1 MKKIRIEHAVL
12 FIIVALVLL
21 WMAFYTI
28 LLPKIITSDF
38 AINKAKEIA
47 AKTLGIELTVEKPVL
62 ETSILPRLII
72 GCKNLSVKE
81 GDENLLVL
89 KDFKTDF
96 TFGLIFNRNITFKEL
111 GIDSV
116 FANVDKIMALLPANN
131 EEKKE
136 EAKPPPFKL
145 KIFDSKFYI
154 NNCEITASLSDEV
167 KLKLLGKKMLIEEK
181 RNPKYVRFVVDAI
194 LTKGSHTTKITINDN
209 NSFYIDKKR
218 LIIKDC
224 PININK
230 SKITLKSIAGK
241 KGFAVKAESKNFNVQ
256 DGADLLGL
264 NLILANGSDI
274 LAETQNLKGC
284 GDFDI
289 LMTKKGLEGDITLRD
304 GFFNLRSLAAMPV
317 NVETGKITMT
327 PENITLKDFN
337 GYYGGKKENKLKLY
351 GEVKDYYKS
360 VDTKITVD
368 TVMTD
373 DFTRNYLSKLIGIN
387 VTMIGEKPAGTRVEI
402 LSKYNNIDVNYMA
415 LLTKGNDILLEGSSL
430 SPASYDRAIVCNMHL
445 LGNILNIEN
454 IKYYIASEINKDS
467 KIKPILTLS
476 GNVDLAQNSKILD
489 FGFDI
494 PKPLPSEFLNVFLGQ
509 KVFRKGTI
517 SGKLEYIDR
526 GKHPVLKG
534 NLKADKVIIPSA
546 RLFIKEGNFKTTRN
560 RLLFYSTGKFRR
572 STYTFGGSILN
583 EISFPIV
590 IEGVK
595 LSIDKIDLGKLL
607 EPPAAKPTAQTEA
620 EKAKAEEEF
629 MNAMEN
635 NTEAAAGDEAMPAF
649 VPGIVVLNKAVF
661 TLDSGKFKEINFG
674 NLKATASLDKDGNLS
689 IDSNRFDFAD
699 GHSSVKVRCDLVNS
713 LFHFTLGVK
722 DVDSDK
728 IATALLSL
736 KREITGK
743 ASGIIDLTADKDFKL
758 DGMMKFSINNGT
770 IQKVGLVE
778 YALNFVSLFRN
789 PMAMISPSTLFDL
802 VNIPEGRFDK
812 ISGTLDIKDNVIERM
827 QIKSSAAQ
835 LATLIM
841 GRFDLGTRD
850 ASLRIYTKFTSKNKG
865 LEGFLRNFSLN
876 RLANRSSLGNSN
888 DANYYSAELELIP
901 PLSSGDEEHAQV
913 FLTTVDGDV
922 EHFNFIS
929 ALKKIK

>member
-1 MKKIRIEHAVL
+1 MKKRRIIELFLSIIVVFTILWVL
-12 FIIVALVLL
+12 F
-21 WMAFYTI
+21 YTL

-38 AINKAKEIA
+38 TINKVKEIIS
-47 AKTLGIELTVEKPVL
+47 KELGVDLTVESPLLK
-62 ETSILPRLII
+62 TSILPHLII
-72 GCKNLSVKE
+72 RCDNITLKKDG
-81 GDENLLVL
+81 ENLLIV
-89 KDFKTDF
+89 KDFQTDF
-96 TFGLIFNRNITFKEL
+96 TYGLIFNRNITFKEL

-116 FANVDKIMALLPANN
+116 YADIDKLMALVPANTD
-131 EEKKE
+131 KKE
-136 EAKPPPFKL
+136 EDAKPFPFKL
-145 KIFDSKFYI
+145 SILNSKFYI
-154 NNCEITASLSDEV
+154 NKCEILTSLSRDV
-167 KLKLLGKKMLIEEK
+167 KLKLLGKNMLIEEK
-181 RNPKYVRFVVDAI
+181 RNPKYIRFDIDVL
-194 LTKGSHTTKITINDN
+194 LTKGSHTTKIALNDN
-209 NSFYIDKKR
+209 NNFYTDKKR

-224 PININK
+224 PIKINN
-230 SKITLKSIAGK
+230 SNITLKSIAGK
-241 KGFAVKAESKNFNVQ
+241 KGFAIKAESKNFNIE
-256 DGADLLGL
+256 DGADILGL
-264 NLILANGSDI
+264 NLILANGSEI
-274 LAETQNLKGC
+274 LAETRNLKGFV
-284 GDFDI
+284 DFDI
-289 LMTKKGLEGDITLRD
+289 LMTKKGLDGDINIKN
-304 GFFNLRSLAAMPV
+304 GFFNMRSLSSMPV
-317 NVETGKITMT
+317 RVTGGKITMT
-327 PENITLKDFN
+327 PELITLKDFN
-337 GYYGGKKENKLKLY
+337 GYYGEKTENKLNLY
-351 GEVKDYYKS
+351 GTITDYYKS

-387 VTMIGEKPAGTRVEI
+387 VTMTGNKPAGTRVEI

-430 SPASYDRAIVCNMHL
+430 SPVNYDRAIVCNMHL
-445 LGNILNIEN
+445 IGNILNIEN
-454 IKYYIASEINKDS
+454 IKYYIASEINKNS
-467 KIKPILTLS
+467 KVKPILTLS

-509 KVFRKGTI
+509 KVFRKGLI
-517 SGKLEYIDR
+517 SGNLEWIDR

-534 NLKADKVIIPSA
+534 NLKAEKVIIPSA

-560 RLLFYSTGKFRR
+560 RLLFFSKGKFRR
-572 STYTFGGSILN
+572 SNYTFGGSIQN
-583 EISFPIV
+583 EITFPIV

-595 LSIDKIDLGKLL
+595 LSIDQIDLGRLL
-607 EPPAAKPTAQTEA
+607 EPQKQQPVAQEDKT
-620 EKAKAEEEF
+620 KAEEEF
-629 MNAMEN
+629 INAMEN
-635 NTEAAAGDEAMPAF
+635 ETETSAGDEAMPAF
-649 VPGIVVLNKAVF
+649 VPGLVVINKAVF
-661 TLDSGKFKEINFG
+661 TLDKGKFKEIDFG
-674 NLKATASLDKDGNLS
+674 NLKAAASLDKDGHLS
-689 IDSNRFDFAD
+689 IDSNRFEFAD
-699 GHSSVKVRCDLVNS
+699 GHSSVKVRCDLVKN
-713 LFHFTLGVK
+713 LFRFTLGVK

-758 DGMMKFSINNGT
+758 DGMMKFSINDGT

-812 ISGTLDIKDNVIERM
+812 ISGVLDIKNNVVERM

-835 LATLIM
+835 LSTLIM
-841 GRFDLGTRD
+841 GRFDLETRD
-850 ASLRIYTKFTSKNKG
+850 ASLRIYTKFTNKNKG

-876 RLANRSSLGNSN
+876 SLANRSSLGNSN
-888 DANYYSAELELIP
+888 DANYYAAELALIP
-901 PLSSGDEEHAQV
+901 PLSEGDEEKAQV

>member
-1 MKKIRIEHAVL
+1 MNKRRFFEIFLSVIVIL
-12 FIIVALVLL
+12 VALWTL
-21 WMAFYTI
+21 FYLVI
-28 LLPKIITSDF
+28 LPKTVMSDFGINKVKEITS
-38 AINKAKEIA
+38 
-47 AKTLGIELTVEKPVL
+47 KTLGVDLVLEKPL
-62 ETSILPRLII
+62 LKTSILPRLII
-72 GCKNLSVKE
+72 GCDNLTLKKGE
-81 GDENLLVL
+81 ETLLVI

-96 TFGLIFNRNITFKEL
+96 TYGLIFDRNITFKEL

-116 FANVDKIMALLPANN
+116 YVDADKLMKLFPA
-131 EEKKE
+131 EEKKTE
-136 EAKPPPFKL
+136 EVKPLPFKIN
-145 KIFDSKFYI
+145 IFDSKLYI
-154 NNCEITASLSDEV
+154 NNCEVLTSLSKDV
-167 KLKLLGKKMLIEEK
+167 KLKLLGKNMLIEEK
-181 RNPKYVRFVVDAI
+181 RNPKYVRFNIDAI
-194 LTKGSHTTKITINDN
+194 LTKGNHTTKITLNDN
-209 NSFYIDKKR
+209 NSFYTAKKR

-224 PININK
+224 PININN

-241 KGFAVKAESKNFNVQ
+241 KGFAVKAASKNFNVQ

-274 LAETQNLKGC
+274 LAETQNLKGFV
-284 GDFDI
+284 DFDI
-289 LMTKKGLEGDITLRD
+289 LMTKKGLDGNIKVKN
-304 GFFNLRSLAAMPV
+304 GFFNMRSLSMMPV
-317 NVETGKITMT
+317 YAEKGSIDIT
-327 PENITLKDFN
+327 PELITLKDFE
-337 GYYGGKKENKLKLY
+337 GYYGSNRNNKLKLY
-351 GEVKDYYKS
+351 GTVTDYYKS

-373 DFTRNYLSKLIGIN
+373 DFTRNYLSKLAGIN
-387 VTMIGEKPAGTRVEI
+387 ITMTGEKPAGTRIEI

-430 SPASYDRAIVCNMHL
+430 SPVNYDRAIVCNMYVK
-445 LGNILNIEN
+445 GNILNIEN
-454 IKYYIASEINKDS
+454 IKYYIASQINKDS
-467 KIKPILTLS
+467 KIKPILTLN

-509 KVFRKGTI
+509 RVFRKGLI
-517 SGKLEYIDR
+517 SGNLEWIDR

-534 NLKADKVIIPSA
+534 NLKAEKVIIPSA

-560 RLLFYSTGKFRR
+560 RLLFYSKGKFRR
-572 STYTFGGSILN
+572 SNYTFGGSILN
-583 EISFPIV
+583 EITFPIV

-595 LSIDKIDLGKLL
+595 LSIDQIDIEKLL
-607 EPPAAKPTAQTEA
+607 APPPAKQPAAAEA
-620 EKAKAEEEF
+620 EKAKAEEDF
-629 MNAMEN
+629 VKAMEN
-635 NTEAAAGDEAMPAF
+635 DTDTASDEAMPAF
-649 VPGIVVLNKAVF
+649 VPGLVVLNKAVF
-661 TLDSGKFKEINFG
+661 TLDKGKYKDIEFG

-699 GHSSVKVRCDLVNS
+699 GHSSVKVRCDLVNF
-713 LFHFTLGVK
+713 LFHFVLGVK

-728 IATALLSL
+728 IATAILSL

-743 ASGIIDLTADKDFKL
+743 ASGIIDLTTDKDMKL
-758 DGMMKFSINNGT
+758 DGMMKFAINDGT

-812 ISGTLDIKDNVIERM
+812 ISGQLDIKDNVIERM
-827 QIKSSAAQ
+827 MIKSSADQ

-841 GRFDLGTRD
+841 GRFDLETRD
-850 ASLRIYTKFTSKNKG
+850 ASLRIYTKFTNKNKG
-865 LEGFLRNFSLN
+865 IEGFLRNFSLN
-876 RLANRSSLGNSN
+876 SLANRSSLGNSN
-888 DANYYSAELELIP
+888 DANYYAAELALIP
-901 PLSSGDEEHAQV
+901 ELTSGDEESAQV